1 MKNYPA
7 NWKENL
13 YLMRWNWICI
23 YSFRQIYNLS
33 VVKGEIFVRYLCA
46 AVVVFFIVYL
56 LTPILI
62 KLANK
67 LDFFLPL
74 LGFLVLQLL

>member
-1 MKNYPA
+1 M
-7 NWKENL
+7 
-13 YLMRWNWICI
+13 
-23 YSFRQIYNLS
+23 
-33 VVKGEIFVRYLCA
+33 KGEIFVRYLCA